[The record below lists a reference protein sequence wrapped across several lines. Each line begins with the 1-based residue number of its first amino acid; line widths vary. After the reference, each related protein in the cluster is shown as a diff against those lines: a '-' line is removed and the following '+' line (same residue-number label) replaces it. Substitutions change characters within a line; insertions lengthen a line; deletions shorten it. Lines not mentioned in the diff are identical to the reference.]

1 MRLPP
6 SPTTLAQAANGAD
19 AEACRCSPY
28 HFQCGQDLLVTDEPT
43 KPSGAVEARFDWSA
57 DEFVEVMQH
66 LSRERLRSRGWRMLL
81 GLAGVVV
88 AWQLFQALFSDDIVS
103 GAVTALPWIVLIVFW
118 TWALTRGTAWL
129 AARRVK
135 KLDPRVTGQQLHRI
149 DREGLFADAG
159 GGTVLLPWSEMSRTV
174 ETPSF
179 FLWYRHGKVAQYTP
193 KRALSEADIERV
205 RALVRE
211 LASAQA

>member
-6 SPTTLAQAANGAD
+6 APTTLAQVVNGAD
-19 AEACRCSPY
+19 AEACRCSPNQGQ
-28 HFQCGQDLLVTDEPT
+28 HGQDLLVTDEPT
-43 KPSGAVEARFDWSA
+43 KPAGAVEARVDWRA
-57 DEFVEVMQH
+57 EEFVEVMQH

-103 GAVTALPWIVLIVFW
+103 GAVIALPWIVLIVFW

-129 AARRVK
+129 AARRVR

-149 DREGLFADAG
+149 DREGFFAETGA
-159 GGTVLLPWSEMSRTV
+159 GTVSLPWSEISRTV

-179 FLWYRHGKVAQYTP
+179 FLWYRQGKVAQYTP

-205 RALVRE
+205 RARIRE